1 MRRMIGRR
9 RMRLITM
16 MLMIRLISGDG
27 SLADVEE

>member
-1 MRRMIGRR
+1 MRRMIRRR